1 MHCAY
6 RVSKQTLK
14 NGDVIFAI
22 REVYPNKKREI
33 TSWTQDE
40 IAPIGDSLD
49 GLRWVLSKMIE
60 ACDKEII
67 DIGDI
72 DV

>member
-1 MHCAY
+1 MHWSY

-14 NGDVIFAI
+14 NGDFIFAI
-22 REVYPNKKREI
+22 REVYPNKKGEM

-40 IAPIGDSLD
+40 IAPVGDSLD
-49 GLRWVLSKMIE
+49 ALRWVLNEMLK

-67 DIGDI
+67 DIGEA